1 MNESVESGPD
11 SSGDKDPFSGAE
23 RKGRPNRRRRRR
35 GRRGGKRAEHTER
48 PNTSAKT
55 EPAVRAQNGEKTVAR
70 PENGASRDADS
81 RRKPHGRKGRNRP
94 REERRQRPKPQV
106 IIADLPDTNGL
117 PVLVDT
123 HAHLIDKAFEPDR
136 QGVVER
142 AIEEG
147 VHYII
152 SMGTCLESSRDTL
165 DLAASYAGVY
175 AAVGVHPSDVKG
187 VDERTIRDIAKL
199 AEDPKAVA
207 VGEIGLD
214 YYRDNAPRKTQR
226 RWFREQIRLA
236 VDVGKPIVVH
246 CRDAADD
253 VYEVLNEEKAW
264 RAGGVIHCFTG
275 DDEQA
280 RKFLDIDFH
289 LGAGGAITFSRSE
302 ELREVFER
310 IPIERV
316 LLETDSPYL
325 APPPHR
331 GKRNEPAYVARVAE
345 TLAELHGMST
355 EEVTRLTTENVRRLF
370 GVGPE
375 RDGGS
380 IAYSLGDTLYLNIT
394 NDCQNSCFFCGLLSD
409 CVYKGHNLALQAE
422 PDAGEVLAAVG
433 DPTRYE
439 EVVFSGF
446 GEPTLRLDVVKEVA
460 GELKRRG
467 AKRIRLVTNGLANK
481 THERNILPELGGLV
495 DAISISMQA
504 ESPEA
509 YAKICKTKDIEDPY
523 PLVKEFVRWAKN
535 YIPEVE
541 VTAVNMS
548 GLIDIEACE
557 KVATEEL
564 GVPFRAHDYVR
575 MD

>member
-1 MNESVESGPD
+1 MDSAPD
-11 SSGDKDPFSGAE
+11 SSGDKDSHAGQN
-23 RKGRPNRRRRRR
+23 RKGRSQRRRRRR
-35 GRRGGKRAEHTER
+35 GRRGGKRPEQNER
-48 PNTSAKT
+48 QNTSGKT
-55 EPAVRAQNGEKTVAR
+55 EPVAQAQKGQKEAARSEKS
-70 PENGASRDADS
+70 GSRDSDS
-81 RRKPHGRKGRNRP
+81 RRRRGGRKGRNRS
-94 REERRQRPKPQV
+94 RGEQRQRPKPQV

-123 HAHLIDKAFEPDR
+123 HAHLIDKAFDPDR
-136 QGVVER
+136 QGAVER

-152 SMGTCLESSRDTL
+152 SMGTCLESSRRTL
-165 DLAASYAGVY
+165 DLASSYAGVY
-175 AAVGVHPSDVKG
+175 AAVGVHPSDVKD
-187 VDERTIRDIAKL
+187 VNERTIREIAKL
-199 AEDPKAVA
+199 TAEPKVVA

-214 YYRDNAPRKTQR
+214 YFREGAPRKTQR
-226 RWFREQIRLA
+226 RWFREQIRVA
-236 VDVGKPIVVH
+236 VEVKKPIIVH
-246 CRDAADD
+246 CRESADD
-253 VYEVLNEEKAW
+253 IYEILEEEKAW

-275 DDEQA
+275 DEEQA

-310 IPIERV
+310 VPIERV

-370 GVGPE
+370 GVGPSNDE
-375 RDGGS
+375 GS
-380 IAYSLGDTLYLNIT
+380 VAYSIGETLYLNVT

-409 CVYKGHNLALQAE
+409 CVYKGHNLTIENE
-422 PDAGEVLAAVG
+422 PDAADILAAAG
-433 DPTRYE
+433 DPTRFE

-481 THERNILPELGGLV
+481 THERNILPELNGLV

-509 YAKICKTKDIEDPY
+509 YAKVCKTKDIEEPY
-523 PLVKEFVRWAKN
+523 PLVKEFIRWSKN

-541 VTAVNMS
+541 VTAVRMN

-564 GVPFRAHDYVR
+564 GVAFRAHEYVR

>member
-11 SSGDKDPFSGAE
+11 SSGDKDSFSGAE

-48 PNTSAKT
+48 PDTSAKT

-81 RRKPHGRKGRNRP
+81 RRKRHGRKGRSRP

-175 AAVGVHPSDVKG
+175 AAVGVHPSDVKD
-187 VDERTIRDIAKL
+187 VDERTIRDIATL
-199 AEDPKAVA
+199 AEDPNAVA
-207 VGEIGLD
+207 IGEIGLD

-236 VDVGKPIVVH
+236 IEVGKPIVVH

-345 TLAELHGMST
+345 TLAELHGIST

-370 GVGPE
+370 GVGPA

-433 DPTRYE
+433 DPSRYE

>member
-1 MNESVESGPD
+1 M
-11 SSGDKDPFSGAE
+11 
-23 RKGRPNRRRRRR
+23 
-35 GRRGGKRAEHTER
+35 
-48 PNTSAKT
+48 
-55 EPAVRAQNGEKTVAR
+55 
-70 PENGASRDADS
+70 
-81 RRKPHGRKGRNRP
+81 
-94 REERRQRPKPQV
+94 
-106 IIADLPDTNGL
+106 

-123 HAHLIDKAFEPDR
+123 HAHLIDKAFDPDR
-136 QGVVER
+136 QGAVER

-152 SMGTCLESSRDTL
+152 SMGTCLESSRRTL

-175 AAVGVHPSDVKG
+175 AAVGVHPSDVKD
-187 VDERTIRDIAKL
+187 VNERTIREIARL
-199 AEDPKAVA
+199 AEEPKAVA

-214 YYRDNAPRKTQR
+214 YYREGAPRKSQR
-226 RWFREQIRLA
+226 RWFREQIRVA
-236 VDVGKPIVVH
+236 VDVGKPIVAH
-246 CRDAADD
+246 CRDSADD
-253 VYEVLNEEKAW
+253 VYEVLEEEKAW

-289 LGAGGAITFSRSE
+289 LGAGGAISFSRSE

-310 IPIERV
+310 VPIERV

-370 GVGPE
+370 GVGPVRE
-375 RDGGS
+375 EGS
-380 IAYSLGDTLYLNIT
+380 LAYAVGETLYLNVT

-409 CVYKGHNLALQAE
+409 CVYKGHNLKLAEE
-422 PDAGEVLAAVG
+422 PDAAEVLAAAG
-433 DPTRYE
+433 DPTRFA

-467 AKRIRLVTNGLANK
+467 ARRIRLVTNGLANK
-481 THERNILPELGGLV
+481 THERNILPELRGLV
-495 DAISISMQA
+495 DAVSISMQA

-509 YAKICKTKDIEDPY
+509 YAKVCKTKGIEEPY
-523 PLVKEFVRWAKN
+523 PLVKEFVRWSKN

-541 VTAVNMS
+541 VTAVRMS

-564 GVPFRAHDYVR
+564 GVPFRAHGYVR

>member
-1 MNESVESGPD
+1 MNESNESGAD
-11 SSGDKDPFSGAE
+11 SSGGKDSFAE
-23 RKGRPNRRRRRR
+23 GGKKRSHRRRRRR
-35 GRRGGKRAEHTER
+35 GRRGGKRPEHKER
-48 PNTSAKT
+48 QKTSAKT
-55 EPAVRAQNGEKTVAR
+55 ESGARTQNGGNTTPR
-70 PENGASRDADS
+70 PEDVDSHNVDS
-81 RRKPHGRKGRNRP
+81 RRRRHGRRGRNRS
-94 REERRQRPKPQV
+94 RLERRQRPKPQV
-106 IIADLPDTNGL
+106 IIAELPDTNGL

-123 HAHLIDKAFEPDR
+123 HAHLIDKAFDPDR

-147 VHYII
+147 VHYVI
-152 SMGTCLESSRDTL
+152 SMGTCLESSRRTL
-165 DLAASYAGVY
+165 DLATSYVGIY

-187 VDERTIRDIAKL
+187 IDERTIKDIARL
-199 AEDPKAVA
+199 ADEPKVVA

-214 YYRDNAPRKTQR
+214 YYRNNAPHKTQR

-236 VDVGKPIVVH
+236 VGVGKPIVVH
-246 CRDAADD
+246 CRDSVDD
-253 VYEVLNEEKAW
+253 IYEILEEERAW
-264 RAGGVIHCFTG
+264 RTGGVIHCFTG

-310 IPIERV
+310 IPLERV
-316 LLETDSPYL
+316 LLETDSPHL

-331 GKRNEPAYVARVAE
+331 GKRNEPAYVTRVAQ

-355 EEVTRLTTENVRRLF
+355 EEVARLTTENVRRLF

-375 RDGGS
+375 NEAGS
-380 IAYSLGDTLYLNIT
+380 IAYSIGEKLYLNVT

-409 CVYKGHNLALQAE
+409 CVYKGHNLKLAGE
-422 PDAGEVLAAVG
+422 PDVGEILVAAG
-433 DPTRYE
+433 DPTRFE

-467 AKRIRLVTNGLANK
+467 AKRISLVTNGLANK

-504 ESPEA
+504 DSPEA
-509 YAKICKTKDIEDPY
+509 YAKVCKTKDIEEPY
-523 PLVKEFVRWAKN
+523 ALVKEFVRWSKN

-541 VTAVNMS
+541 VTAVKMS

-564 GVPFRAHDYVR
+564 GVSFRAHDYVR

>member
-1 MNESVESGPD
+1 M
-11 SSGDKDPFSGAE
+11 
-23 RKGRPNRRRRRR
+23 
-35 GRRGGKRAEHTER
+35 
-48 PNTSAKT
+48 
-55 EPAVRAQNGEKTVAR
+55 RAQNGEKTVAR

-81 RRKPHGRKGRNRP
+81 RRKRHGRKGRSRP
-94 REERRQRPKPQV
+94 REERRQRPKPQI
-106 IIADLPDTNGL
+106 IIAALPDTNGL

-226 RWFREQIRLA
+226 RWFREQIRVA
-236 VDVGKPIVVH
+236 VEVGKPIVVH

-433 DPTRYE
+433 DPSRYE

>member
-1 MNESVESGPD
+1 MNEPMESGPD
-11 SSGDKDPFSGAE
+11 SSGDKDSFAGKD
-23 RKGRPNRRRRRR
+23 RRGRSQRRRRRR
-35 GRRGGKRAEHTER
+35 GRRGGKRPEHKESQ
-48 PNTSAKT
+48 NTSAKA
-55 EPAVRAQNGEKTVAR
+55 EPAAHAQNGEKAAQR
-70 PENGASRDADS
+70 PENGGARDPDS
-81 RRKPHGRKGRNRP
+81 RRRRGGRRGKSRP
-94 REERRQRPKPQV
+94 RGERRQRPKPQV
-106 IIADLPDTNGL
+106 IIAELPGTNGL

-123 HAHLIDKAFEPDR
+123 HAHLIDKAFDPDR
-136 QGVVER
+136 QGAVER

-152 SMGTCLESSRDTL
+152 SMGTCLESSRQTL
-165 DLAASYAGVY
+165 DLAMSYAGVY
-175 AAVGVHPSDVKG
+175 AAVGVHPSDVKD
-187 VDERTIRDIAKL
+187 VNERTIRDIAKL
-199 AEDPKAVA
+199 AEDPQAVA
-207 VGEIGLD
+207 IGEIGLD
-214 YYRDNAPRKTQR
+214 YYREGVPRKTQR
-226 RWFREQIRLA
+226 KWFREQIRLA
-236 VDVGKPIVVH
+236 VEVKKPIVVH
-246 CRDAADD
+246 CRDSADD
-253 VYEVLNEEKAW
+253 VYEILEKERAW

-345 TLAELHGMST
+345 TLGELHGMAT

-370 GVGPE
+370 GVGPARVE
-375 RDGGS
+375 GS
-380 IAYSLGDTLYLNIT
+380 VAYPIGETLYLNIT

-409 CVYKGHNLALQAE
+409 CVYKGHNLALE
-422 PDAGEVLAAVG
+422 SDPDAAEVLAAAG
-433 DPTRYE
+433 DPTHFE

-509 YAKICKTKDIEDPY
+509 YAKVCKTKNIEEPY
-523 PLVKEFVRWAKN
+523 PLVKEFVRWSKN

-541 VTAVNMS
+541 VTAVKMN

-557 KVATEEL
+557 KVATDEL
-564 GVPFRAHDYVR
+564 GVPFRAHEYVQ

>member
-1 MNESVESGPD
+1 MESGPD
-11 SSGDKDPFSGAE
+11 SSGDKDSFAGKD
-23 RKGRPNRRRRRR
+23 RKGRSQRRRRRR
-35 GRRGGKRAEHTER
+35 GRRGGKRPEHKER
-48 PNTSAKT
+48 QNTPGAT
-55 EPAVRAQNGEKTVAR
+55 EPAAHSQNGEKTAQRTENDGAR
-70 PENGASRDADS
+70 DSDS
-81 RRKPHGRKGRNRP
+81 RRGRGGRRTKNRW
-94 REERRQRPKPQV
+94 RHERRKKARPQV

-123 HAHLIDKAFEPDR
+123 HAHLIDKAFDPDR
-136 QGVVER
+136 QGAVER

-152 SMGTCLESSRDTL
+152 SMGTCLESSRRTV

-175 AAVGVHPSDVKG
+175 AAVGVHPSDVSG
-187 VDERTIRDIAKL
+187 VNERTIKDIAKL
-199 AEDPKAVA
+199 TADPKVVA

-214 YYRDNAPRKTQR
+214 YYREGAPRKAQR
-226 RWFREQIRLA
+226 RWFREQIRVA
-236 VDVGKPIVVH
+236 VDVGKPIIVH
-246 CRDAADD
+246 CRDSADD
-253 VYEVLNEEKAW
+253 IYEILEEERAW

-310 IPIERV
+310 VPVERV

-345 TLAELHGMST
+345 TLAELYGMTT
-355 EEVTRLTTENVRRLF
+355 EAVTRLTTENVRRLF
-370 GVGPE
+370 GMGPE
-375 RDGGS
+375 PDGGS
-380 IAYSLGDTLYLNIT
+380 IAYSVGETLYLNVT

-409 CVYKGHNLALQAE
+409 CVYKGHNLKLAQE
-422 PDAGEVLAAVG
+422 PDAAEVLAAAG
-433 DPTRYE
+433 DPSRFT

-467 AKRIRLVTNGLANK
+467 ARRIRLVTNGLANK
-481 THERNILPELGGLV
+481 THERNILPELRGLV
-495 DAISISMQA
+495 DAVSISMQA
-504 ESPEA
+504 EGPEA
-509 YAKICKTKDIEDPY
+509 YAKICKTKGIEEPY
-523 PLVKEFVRWAKN
+523 PLVKEFVRWSKN

-541 VTAVNMS
+541 VTAVKMS

-564 GVPFRAHDYVR
+564 GVAFRAHDYVR

>member
-1 MNESVESGPD
+1 MNEASESGPD
-11 SSGDKDPFSGAE
+11 ASGGKEST
-23 RKGRPNRRRRRR
+23 GRPDRAGRPQRRRRRR
-35 GRRGGKRAEHTER
+35 GRRGGKRPESTGQ
-48 PNTSAKT
+48 PDTSGKT
-55 EPAVRAQNGEKTVAR
+55 EPDARAQNAQQPTAR
-70 PENGASRDADS
+70 AENREAPDADS
-81 RRKPHGRKGRNRP
+81 RRRRPGRRNRNRP
-94 REERRQRPKPQV
+94 RGERRQRPKPQV

-123 HAHLIDKAFEPDR
+123 HAHLVDKAFDPDR

-152 SMGTCLESSRDTL
+152 SMGTCLESSHQTL
-165 DLAASYAGVY
+165 DLTVSYAGVY
-175 AAVGVHPSDVKG
+175 AAVGVHPSDVEG
-187 VDERTIRDIAKL
+187 VDERTIKDIAGL
-199 AEDPKAVA
+199 AGNPKVVA
-207 VGEIGLD
+207 IGEIGLD

-226 RWFREQIRLA
+226 RWFREQIRVA
-236 VDVGKPIVVH
+236 VEAGKPIVVH

-253 VYEVLNEEKAW
+253 VYEILEEEKAW

-275 DDEQA
+275 DGEQA
-280 RKFLDIDFH
+280 QKFLDIDFH
-289 LGAGGAITFSRSE
+289 LGAGGAIAFSRSE

-345 TLAELHGMST
+345 ILGELHGIST

-380 IAYSLGDTLYLNIT
+380 IAYSLGDALYLNIT

-409 CVYKGHNLALQAE
+409 CVYKGHNLAFQSE

-433 DPTRYE
+433 DPSRFE

-446 GEPTLRLDVVKEVA
+446 GEPTLRLDLLKEVA

-495 DAISISMQA
+495 DAVSISMQA

-541 VTAVNMS
+541 VTAVDMS

>member
-1 MNESVESGPD
+1 MNESSESAPD
-11 SSGDKDPFSGAE
+11 SSGDKDPFAGQD

-35 GRRGGKRAEHTER
+35 GRRGGKRPEAIERQNTPGNAET
-48 PNTSAKT
+48 A
-55 EPAVRAQNGEKTVAR
+55 AQTQSGGKAAPR
-70 PENGASRDADS
+70 PENGGSRDADS
-81 RRKPHGRKGRNRP
+81 RRGRGGRKTKNRW
-94 REERRQRPKPQV
+94 RHQRRKKAQPQV
-106 IIADLPDTNGL
+106 IIAELPDTNGL

-123 HAHLIDKAFEPDR
+123 HAHLIDKAFDPDR

-152 SMGTCLESSRDTL
+152 SMGACLESSRRTL

-175 AAVGVHPSDVKG
+175 AAVGVHPSDVK
-187 VDERTIRDIAKL
+187 DINERTIRDIAKL
-199 AEDPKAVA
+199 TDDPKAVA

-236 VDVGKPIVVH
+236 VEAGKPIVVH
-246 CRDAADD
+246 CRDSADD
-253 VYEVLNEEKAW
+253 IHEILEAERAW

-275 DDEQA
+275 DGEQA

-310 IPIERV
+310 VPIERV

-331 GKRNEPAYVARVAE
+331 GKRNEPAYVAHVAE
-345 TLAELHGMST
+345 TLAELRGMST
-355 EEVTRLTTENVRRLF
+355 EEVTRLTTENARRLF
-370 GVGPE
+370 GVGPPRE
-375 RDGGS
+375 EGS
-380 IAYSLGDTLYLNIT
+380 IAYALGDTLYLNVT

-409 CVYKGHNLALQAE
+409 CVYKGHNLTLEGE
-422 PDAGEVLAAVG
+422 PDAGEVLAAAG
-433 DPTRYE
+433 DPTRFA

-509 YAKICKTKDIEDPY
+509 YAKVCKTRGVEDPY
-523 PLVKEFVRWAKN
+523 PQVKEFVRWSKN

-541 VTAVNMS
+541 VTAVKMN

>member
-1 MNESVESGPD
+1 MNESYESGPD
-11 SSGDKDPFSGAE
+11 ASGDRDASPGSE
-23 RKGRPNRRRRRR
+23 RKGRSHRRRRRR
-35 GRRGGKRAEHTER
+35 GRRGGKRPEQIER
-48 PNTSAKT
+48 QNTSGKT
-55 EPAVRAQNGEKTVAR
+55 EPEARAQNGEGAAPR
-70 PENGASRDADS
+70 PDSGGSRDGRRTKNRWRHR
-81 RRKPHGRKGRNRP
+81 RRKKA
-94 REERRQRPKPQV
+94 QPQV
-106 IIADLPDTNGL
+106 IIAELPDTNGL

-123 HAHLIDKAFEPDR
+123 HAHLIDKAFDPDR

-147 VHYII
+147 VHYVI
-152 SMGTCLESSRDTL
+152 SMGTCLESSRRTL

-175 AAVGVHPSDVKG
+175 AAVGVHPSDVKNIN
-187 VDERTIRDIAKL
+187 ERTIRDIAKL

-214 YYRDNAPRKTQR
+214 YYREGAPHKSQR

-236 VDVGKPIVVH
+236 VEVGKPIIVH
-246 CRDAADD
+246 CRDSADD
-253 VYEVLNEEKAW
+253 IYQILEEEKAW

-275 DDEQA
+275 DEAQA

-310 IPIERV
+310 VPVERV

-345 TLAELHGMST
+345 TLAGLHGIST

-370 GVGPE
+370 GVGPPLE
-375 RDGGS
+375 EGSVAYALGG
-380 IAYSLGDTLYLNIT
+380 TLYLNVT

-409 CVYKGHNLALQAE
+409 CVYKGHNLKLAQE
-422 PDAGEVLAAVG
+422 PDAAEVLAAAG
-433 DPTRYE
+433 DPTRFE

-446 GEPTLRLDVVKEVA
+446 GEPTLRLDLVKEVA

-467 AKRIRLVTNGLANK
+467 ARRIRLVTNGLANK

-509 YAKICKTKDIEDPY
+509 YAKVCKNRDVGR
-523 PLVKEFVRWAKN
+523 PLPAGQGIR
-535 YIPEVE
+535 
-541 VTAVNMS
+541 
-548 GLIDIEACE
+548 
-557 KVATEEL
+557 KVVQEL
-564 GVPFRAHDYVR
+564 HPRGGGDGRAHERPHRHRGVR
-575 MD
+575 EGGDRGAGRALPRA

>member
-1 MNESVESGPD
+1 MNESYESGTD
-11 SSGDKDPFSGAE
+11 SSGDKDSFAGQE
-23 RKGRPNRRRRRR
+23 RKGRPHRRRRRR
-35 GRRGGKRAEHTER
+35 GRRGGKRQEHKER
-48 PNTSAKT
+48 QNTSGST
-55 EPAVRAQNGEKTVAR
+55 EPAAGVPNGERAAAR
-70 PENGASRDADS
+70 SENGGARDSDS
-81 RRKPHGRKGRNRP
+81 RRRRGGRKGRNRS
-94 REERRQRPKPQV
+94 RGERRQRPKPQV

-152 SMGTCLESSRDTL
+152 SMGTCLESSRRTV

-175 AAVGVHPSDVKG
+175 AAVGVHPSDVNG
-187 VDERTIRDIAKL
+187 VNERTIKDIARL
-199 AEDPKAVA
+199 TAEPKVVA

-214 YYRDNAPRKTQR
+214 YYREGAPRKSQR

-236 VDVGKPIVVH
+236 VDVGKPIIVH
-246 CRDAADD
+246 CRDSADD
-253 VYEVLNEEKAW
+253 IYEILEEEKAW

-280 RKFLDIDFH
+280 RKFLGIDFH

-310 IPIERV
+310 VPVERV

-345 TLAELHGMST
+345 TLAELHGMTT

-370 GVGPE
+370 GVGPAHDE
-375 RDGGS
+375 GS
-380 IAYSLGDTLYLNIT
+380 IAYQVGETLYLNLT

-409 CVYKGHNLALQAE
+409 CVYKGHKLALESE

-433 DPTRYE
+433 DPSRFA

-481 THERNILPELGGLV
+481 THERNILPELRGLV

-509 YAKICKTKDIEDPY
+509 YAKVCKTKGVEEPY
-523 PLVKEFVRWAKN
+523 PVVKEFVRWSKN

-541 VTAVNMS
+541 VTAVKMN

-564 GVPFRAHDYVR
+564 GVAFRAHDYVR

>member
-1 MNESVESGPD
+1 MNESYESGPD
-11 SSGDKDPFSGAE
+11 ASGEGDSLSGSE
-23 RKGRPNRRRRRR
+23 RKGRSQRRRRRR
-35 GRRGGKRAEHTER
+35 GRRGGKRPEQIER
-48 PNTSAKT
+48 QNTSGKT
-55 EPAVRAQNGEKTVAR
+55 ETAARAQNGEGAAPR
-70 PENGASRDADS
+70 PDDGGSRDPDS
-81 RRKPHGRKGRNRP
+81 RRGRGGRRTKNRW
-94 REERRQRPKPQV
+94 RHQRRKKAQPQV
-106 IIADLPDTNGL
+106 IIAELPDANGL

-123 HAHLIDKAFEPDR
+123 HAHLIDKAFDPDR

-147 VHYII
+147 VHYVI
-152 SMGTCLESSRDTL
+152 SMGTCLESSRRTL

-187 VDERTIRDIAKL
+187 INERTIRDIAKL
-199 AEDPKAVA
+199 AADPKAVA

-214 YYRDNAPRKTQR
+214 YYREGAPHKAQR
-226 RWFREQIRLA
+226 RWFREQIRMA
-236 VDVGKPIVVH
+236 IEVGKPIIVH
-246 CRDAADD
+246 CRDSADD
-253 VYEVLNEEKAW
+253 IHAILEEEKAW

-275 DDEQA
+275 DEAQA

-310 IPIERV
+310 VPIERV

-370 GVGPE
+370 GVGPARE
-375 RDGGS
+375 EGS
-380 IAYSLGDTLYLNIT
+380 IAYALGGTLYLNIT

-409 CVYKGHNLALQAE
+409 CVYKGHNLKLAQE
-422 PDAGEVLAAVG
+422 PDAAEVLAAAG
-433 DPTRYE
+433 DPTRFE
-439 EVVFSGF
+439 EIVFSGF
-446 GEPTLRLDVVKEVA
+446 GEPTLRLDLVKEVA

-481 THERNILPELGGLV
+481 TYERNILPELGGLV

-509 YAKICKTKDIEDPY
+509 YAKICKTRDIEEPY
-523 PLVKEFVRWAKN
+523 PLVKEFVRWSKN

-541 VTAVNMS
+541 VTAVRMN

>member
-1 MNESVESGPD
+1 MNESYESGTD
-11 SSGDKDPFSGAE
+11 SSGDKDSFAGQE
-23 RKGRPNRRRRRR
+23 RKGRPHRRRRRR
-35 GRRGGKRAEHTER
+35 GRRGGKRQEHKER
-48 PNTSAKT
+48 QNTPGST
-55 EPAVRAQNGEKTVAR
+55 EPAAGAPNGERAAAR
-70 PENGASRDADS
+70 SENGGARDSDS
-81 RRKPHGRKGRNRP
+81 RRRRGGRKGRNRS
-94 REERRQRPKPQV
+94 RGERRQRPKPQV

-152 SMGTCLESSRDTL
+152 SMGTCLESSRRTV

-175 AAVGVHPSDVKG
+175 AAVGVHPSDVNG
-187 VDERTIRDIAKL
+187 VNERTIKDIARL
-199 AEDPKAVA
+199 TAEPKVVA

-214 YYRDNAPRKTQR
+214 YYREGAPRKSQR

-236 VDVGKPIVVH
+236 VDVGKPIIVH
-246 CRDAADD
+246 CRDSADD
-253 VYEVLNEEKAW
+253 IYEILEEEKAW

-280 RKFLDIDFH
+280 RKFLGIDFH

-310 IPIERV
+310 VPVERV

-345 TLAELHGMST
+345 TLAELHGMTT

-370 GVGPE
+370 GVGPAHDE
-375 RDGGS
+375 GS
-380 IAYSLGDTLYLNIT
+380 VAYQVGEKLYLNLT

-409 CVYKGHNLALQAE
+409 CVYKGHKLALESE

-433 DPTRYE
+433 DPSRFAE
-439 EVVFSGF
+439 IVFSGF

-481 THERNILPELGGLV
+481 THERNILPELRGLV

-509 YAKICKTKDIEDPY
+509 YAKVCKTKGVEEPY
-523 PLVKEFVRWAKN
+523 PVVKEFVRWSKN

-541 VTAVNMS
+541 VTAVKMN

-564 GVPFRAHDYVR
+564 GVAFRAHDYVR